1 MPELIP
7 DTAQV
12 KTFMDRLETI
22 LDPRDNRGK
31 RHALPFV
38 LASVTLAILAGR
50 SSVSGIYRYIRNKID
65 WLRDMTQQP
74 DARPI
79 SRAQLP
85 RLLAAVDWFELNT
98 AVDGQFGVRLEKSA
112 QNEWTA
118 IDGKTLRGTDHHSER
133 TLLAVTHTAR
143 TLQAQRPMT
152 GPKASEITA
161 ARELLRETGLAE
173 GRVTLDAL
181 HFNPTTTRQIDQAG
195 GGYLIQVKDN
205 QPALKAQL
213 VAWATQVKPVGH
225 LRPPAEKAHGRIET
239 RHGTFIA
246 LAGLRV
252 DPRWAES
259 GFRTLLVMHR
269 QTVETTSQLQ
279 STETSYYVSNLPVP
293 PDQPAVQ
300 ADLFNA
306 VRGHW
311 GVEADNYIRDVTF
324 CEDDVKTKNGN
335 QGHVLASLRTLAIG
349 LMRKAN
355 LTNFRAALD
364 DFADNAQ
371 LFKDFLQQVN
381 FL

>member
-12 KTFMDRLETI
+12 KTFMDRLQTI
-22 LDPRDNRGK
+22 SDPRDNRGK

-38 LASVTLAILAGR
+38 LATVTLAILAGR

-65 WLRDMTQQP
+65 WLRDITQQA
-74 DARPI
+74 DARPL

-85 RLLAAVDWFELNT
+85 RVLAAVDWFELNT
-98 AVDGQFGVRLEKSA
+98 VVDSQFGVRLEKSA

-118 IDGKTLRGTDHHSER
+118 IDGKTLRGTDHHIER
-133 TLLAVTHTAR
+133 TLLAVTHTTR

-152 GPKASEITA
+152 GPKDSEITA
-161 ARELLRETGLAE
+161 ARDLLRETGLAE
-173 GRVTLDAL
+173 GWVTLDAL
-181 HFNPTTTRQIDQAG
+181 HFNPKTTRQIDQAG
-195 GGYLIQVKDN
+195 GRYLIQVKDN

-213 VAWATQVKPVGH
+213 VAWAAQVKPAGH

-239 RHGTFIA
+239 RDGTLIA
-246 LAGLRV
+246 LDGLRV

-259 GFRTLLVMHR
+259 GLRTLLVMHR

-279 STETSYYVSNLPVP
+279 STETSYYVSNLPVS

-300 ADLFNA
+300 ASLFNA

-335 QGHVLASLRTLAIG
+335 LGHVLASLRTLAIG
-349 LMRKAN
+349 LMRKVN

-364 DFADNAQ
+364 DFADNTQ
-371 LFKDFLQQVN
+371 LFKNFLQQVN